1 MKAKRYLFLVVAVI
15 ACGLTV
21 TWFSTPI
28 QAVDKTYEVQPQI
41 SIPEYMT
48 DAARA
53 IDAYEHLMDRYMQ
66 MTERVFVGIDTDVRD
81 VVKRLNSMDS
91 KLTELLTRLTRIE
104 NALGIAQPTAAAGNK
119 TTPPPDTP
127 EKHQK

>member
-1 MKAKRYLFLVVAVI
+1 MKAKRYLLFVVAII

-21 TWFSTPI
+21 IWFSTPI
-28 QAVDKTYEVQPQI
+28 QADDKTYEVRPQI
-41 SIPEYMT
+41 STPEYRT

-53 IDAYEHLMDRYMQ
+53 IDAYERLMDRYMQ

-91 KLTELLTRLTRIE
+91 KLTELLAGFTRIE
-104 NALGIAQPTAAAGNK
+104 NALGIAQPTTAENSK
-119 TTPPPDTP
+119 ITTPEDAP

>member
-1 MKAKRYLFLVVAVI
+1 MKAKRYLFLVAAVI

-28 QAVDKTYEVQPQI
+28 QAVDKNYEVRPEVG
-41 SIPEYMT
+41 IPEYRT

-53 IDAYEHLMDRYMQ
+53 IDAYERLMDRYMQ
-66 MTERVFVGIDTDVRD
+66 MTERVFTGIDTDVRD

-91 KLTELLTRLTRIE
+91 KLTELLARFTRIE
-104 NALGIAQPTAAAGNK
+104 NALGIAQPTPATDNK
-119 TTPPPDTP
+119 ITTPPDTP